1 MKTGLRIVLTA
12 AVYIATVK
20 CGGVSPGSG
29 GTFQAMPFRSVGGG
43 DQEAVASNPITQ
55 ARNSSILLSAA
66 SQDLLYVADL
76 SRVRIFSYPAGRD
89 KGKLTGFYFAT
100 GACVDQSG
108 NVYITDQG
116 QHAVFEYAHGGMKR
130 LRTLHPGLAFGCSI
144 DPMTGNLAV
153 ADGATGPTGRGTAG
167 NLAIYLSARGKPKYY
182 RDSAFHFYY
191 FCGYDNQGNLFMD
204 GDATAEPYSVV
215 FAELPRGGSKLE
227 TITLNHSLGYA
238 GGVQWDGTNVAITD
252 PHANAVYQF
261 AINGSQAAL
270 VGTTPLNGTN
280 SIIQPWIQGQKIIVP
295 NALVPGGNVLIYKYP
310 AGGAPIK
317 KITSGR
323 WVEPQGATI
332 SKAPS

>member
-1 MKTGLRIVLTA
+1 
-12 AVYIATVK
+12 
-20 CGGVSPGSG
+20 
-29 GTFQAMPFRSVGGG
+29 
-43 DQEAVASNPITQ
+43 
-55 ARNSSILLSAA
+55 
-66 SQDLLYVADL
+66 
-76 SRVRIFSYPAGRD
+76 
-89 KGKLTGFYFAT
+89 
-100 GACVDQSG
+100 
-108 NVYITDQG
+108 
-116 QHAVFEYAHGGMKR
+116 VFEYAHGGTTR
-130 LRTLHPGLAFGCSI
+130 LKTLHPGLAFGCSI

-167 NLAIYLSARGKPKYY
+167 NLAIYTRARGKPKCY

-191 FCGYDNQGNLFMD
+191 FCGYDSQGNLFID

-238 GGVQWDGTNVAITD
+238 GGVQWDGAHVAITD
-252 PHANAVYQF
+252 PRANAVYQF

-317 KITSGR
+317 KTPLAGGWNLKGR
-323 WVEPQGATI
+323 PLARYPRAELKRQ
-332 SKAPS
+332 APSLPGSQPLSSSRQFLRNSGKRTALGDVKMAWPQRGKLPGLILRGSMVIGFSSSRRYSSGSIGSSLVL